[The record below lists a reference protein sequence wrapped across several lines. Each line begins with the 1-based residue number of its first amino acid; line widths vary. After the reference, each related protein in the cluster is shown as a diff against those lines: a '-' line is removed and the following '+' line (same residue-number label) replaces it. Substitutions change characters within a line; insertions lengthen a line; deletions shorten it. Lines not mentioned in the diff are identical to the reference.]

1 LGHQSPYQHSREVAT
16 NTFGAKVLPMSTSDN
31 EAKEKI
37 VDHLAG
43 GMFWFLYQEDDA
55 VDEDQKEDLLLDCQ
69 DLTWVLWD
77 SFKPELI
84 SVEGENTFIVK
95 ITTDIAGVIPF
106 IEGKLSK
113 D

>member
-1 LGHQSPYQHSREVAT
+1 MT
-16 NTFGAKVLPMSTSDN
+16 TSDN

-43 GMFWFLYQEDDA
+43 GMFWFLQEDDA

-84 SVEGENTFIVK
+84 STEGENTFIVK
-95 ITTDIAGVIPF
+95 ITADIAGVIPF

>member
-1 LGHQSPYQHSREVAT
+1 
-16 NTFGAKVLPMSTSDN
+16 
-31 EAKEKI
+31 
-37 VDHLAG
+37 
-43 GMFWFLYQEDDA
+43 MFWFLYQEDDA
-55 VDEDQKEDLLLDCQ
+55 IDEDHKEDLLLDCQ

-95 ITTDIAGVIPF
+95 ITADIAGVIPF

>member
-1 LGHQSPYQHSREVAT
+1 MT
-16 NTFGAKVLPMSTSDN
+16 TSDN

-43 GMFWFLYQEDDA
+43 GMFWFLQEDDA

-95 ITTDIAGVIPF
+95 ITADIAGVIPF

>member
-1 LGHQSPYQHSREVAT
+1 MT
-16 NTFGAKVLPMSTSDN
+16 TSDN

-43 GMFWFLYQEDDA
+43 GMFWFLQEDDA

-84 SVEGENTFIVK
+84 SIEGENTFIVK
-95 ITTDIAGVIPF
+95 ITADIAGVIPF